1 MEAPM
6 SLPNDS
12 QGPVSID
19 RREFTVEALM
29 AVLAGYVITVSEAC
43 GSKSTP
49 TQPGPTVSDIT
60 GTISA
65 NHGHT
70 AVVSAGMINAGAA
83 VNLPIQGTAT
93 HPHLVAI
100 SAADFAN
107 LKNRQ
112 TVTITS
118 SLDNNHTHVVTFTPA

>member
-1 MEAPM
+1 MEARM

-12 QGPVSID
+12 NESSLD
-19 RREFTVEALM
+19 RREFTVQAVMAL
-29 AVLAGYVITVSEAC
+29 LSGYVITVTEGC

-70 AVVSAGMINAGAA
+70 AVVSAGMITAGNAVTLSITGM
-83 VNLPIQGTAT
+83 AT
-93 HPHLVAI
+93 HPHTVPLT
-100 SAADFAN
+100 AANMAS
-107 LKNRQ
+107 LQARQ
-112 TVTITS
+112 TVTATS
-118 SLDNNHTHVVTFTPA
+118 STDNNHSHTVTFTPA